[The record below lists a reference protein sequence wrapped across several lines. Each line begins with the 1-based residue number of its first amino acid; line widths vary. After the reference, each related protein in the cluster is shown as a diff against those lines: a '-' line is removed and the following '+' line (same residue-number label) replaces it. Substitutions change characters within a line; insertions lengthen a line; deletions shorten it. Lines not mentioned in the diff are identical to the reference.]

1 VSYLALRKAH
11 GAVMHLAAD
20 PTISG
25 GLWVY
30 LAIFALV
37 AVGWAGVPAIGG
49 TVIAGAAVL
58 ASQGYLNIAAVLAAS
73 VLGAEAGGLAGY
85 YVGLRWGR
93 AIMNHPGPWL
103 GRRQQAVTG
112 GEALYARWGRLA
124 VFFTP
129 CLISGI
135 AKMKYSQ
142 FVVWNFL
149 AGAVYV
155 LSVGPVAYGVG
166 KVSSGQHSLGSV
178 GSVILGAAV
187 GAGAIVLAVRYY
199 RQRKGR
205 RSAAAPRRP
214 AADTRTSAAADEDR

>member
-1 VSYLALRKAH
+1 
-11 GAVMHLAAD
+11 MHALAAAGSAG
-20 PTISG
+20 SG

-30 LAIFALV
+30 LVVFALV
-37 AVGWAGVPAIGG
+37 AIGWAGVPTIGG

-58 ASQGYLNIAAVLAAS
+58 ASKGSLNIAAVLAAS

-85 YVGLRWGR
+85 SVGLRWGR

-103 GRRQQAVTG
+103 SRRQQAVTA

-129 CLISGI
+129 CLVSGI

-142 FVVWNFL
+142 FVVWNFV

-155 LSVGPVAYGVG
+155 LSVGLAAYGVS
-166 KVSSGQHSLGSV
+166 KVSSGQHSPGSV
-178 GSVILGAAV
+178 GSLIVGVAV
-187 GAGAIVLAVRYY
+187 GAGAVVLAVRYH
-199 RQRKGR
+199 RRRKAR
-205 RSAAAPRRP
+205 RSAAAAHQHP
-214 AADTRTSAAADEDR
+214 AADARISAAADEDT